1 MRAVLKIAEVSR
13 QAAHKYFKHQA
24 DFQKKLSYLILEA
37 DILREEHP
45 GCGVEKM
52 YETLKP
58 DWLGR
63 DTFTALFMTLGYRVK
78 MQRNY
83 QRTTVPV
90 HSQYENLIQ
99 GMMVQDKN
107 IVWQTDITYF
117 LIGTQFFYIV
127 FIIDVYTRMI
137 LGYQASDHLRAEAN
151 LAALKMA
158 IRNSSDSLDNL
169 IHHSDRGG
177 QYISIPYIALLNKM
191 RIRISMGAKAQDNA
205 YAERINGTI
214 KNEYL
219 KFWEPKNLKQLKSMV
234 KRAVTHY
241 NNKRTHREL
250 PGKVTPLM
258 FEKSLVDLTS
268 QKRPTVIIYAE
279 GNYKI
284 KMASSHL
291 DFKPI
296 REPLAHNCPIE
307 IKKK

>member
-1 MRAVLKIAEVSR
+1 MKAILKIAEVSR
-13 QAAHKYFKHQA
+13 QAAHKYFKQQA
-24 DFQKKLSYLILEA
+24 EFQNKLSDLILEA

-52 YETLKP
+52 YETLQP

-63 DTFTALFMTLGYRVK
+63 DKFISLFMNLGYRVK
-78 MQRNY
+78 IQKNY

-99 GMMVQDKN
+99 GMLVQDKN
-107 IVWQTDITYF
+107 IVWQTDITYYQ
-117 LIGTQFFYIV
+117 IGAQYFYIV
-127 FIIDVYTRMI
+127 FIIDVYTKMI

-151 LAALKMA
+151 LTALKMA
-158 IRNSSDSLDNL
+158 IRNSSGSLVNL
-169 IHHSDRGG
+169 IHHSDRGS
-177 QYISIPYIALLNKM
+177 QYISTPYIGLLNKM
-191 RIRISMGAKAQDNA
+191 GIRISMGAKAQDNA

-219 KFWEPKNLKQLKSMV
+219 KYWEPQNLKELKSMV
-234 KRAVTHY
+234 KKAVTHY
-241 NNKRTHREL
+241 NNKRTHGNL
-250 PGKVTPLM
+250 PGKVTPVK

-284 KMASSHL
+284 KVASSHL
-291 DFKPI
+291 DFKPK

-307 IKKK
+307 IK